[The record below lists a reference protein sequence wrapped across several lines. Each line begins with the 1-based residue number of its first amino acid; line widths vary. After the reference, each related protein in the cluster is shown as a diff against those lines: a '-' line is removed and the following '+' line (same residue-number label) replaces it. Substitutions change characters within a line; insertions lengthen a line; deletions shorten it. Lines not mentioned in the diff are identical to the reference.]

1 MTDWRLTK
9 FIITHALIGIV
20 AGPLI
25 SVALVWNNIAG
36 LGDLIARSD
45 MGAIA
50 MMPLV
55 FGFALT
61 FGQASVATAVLF
73 KAEERDER
81 TGKRPS

>member
-9 FIITHALIGIV
+9 FIITHALVGIV
-20 AGPLI
+20 AGTLV

-45 MGAIA
+45 MGALA
-50 MMPLV
+50 MQLLV

-61 FGQASVATAVLF
+61 FGQASFATAVLF
-73 KAEERDER
+73 KAEERDE
-81 TGKRPS
+81 

>member
-9 FIITHALIGIV
+9 FIVTHALIGIV
-20 AGPLI
+20 AGTLV

-50 MMPLV
+50 VMLLV

-61 FGQASVATAVLF
+61 FEQASVATAVLF
-73 KAEERDER
+73 KAEERDE
-81 TGKRPS
+81 

>member
-1 MTDWRLTK
+1 MTDWRLTE
-9 FIITHALIGIV
+9 FIITHTLVGIV
-20 AGPLI
+20 AGTLV

-50 MMPLV
+50 MMLLV

-61 FGQASVATAVLF
+61 FGQASVATAVLS
-73 KAEERDER
+73 KAEERDE
-81 TGKRPS
+81 